1 MPRSI
6 NDLKVDP
13 VEAAVRAGAM
23 SRDKN
28 RTPMQ
33 WSNQPNAGF
42 CPAGVEAWLP
52 INPNHAAGVNVRD
65 QQDDPGSLLNFYRR
79 LIDVRRQVPA
89 LVAGE
94 YRSLHEATD
103 GYVAFLRTTEAQTV
117 LVLLNYSNARRHLRL
132 DVPGKQTARV
142 RFSSGQ
148 NTGELSLD
156 GIRLDA
162 YEVLIA
168 ELI

>member
-1 MPRSI
+1 
-6 NDLKVDP
+6 
-13 VEAAVRAGAM
+13 M

-33 WSNQPNAGF
+33 WSAQPNAGF
-42 CPAGVEAWLP
+42 CPADVTPWLP
-52 INPNHAAGVNVRD
+52 VNPNYGGGINVQD
-65 QQDDPGSLLNFYRR
+65 QQNDPGSLLNFYRR
-79 LIDVRRQVPA
+79 LIRVRQQLPA

-94 YRSLHEATD
+94 YRPLHETTD
-103 GYVAFLRTTEAQTV
+103 GYVAFLRATEVQTV

-132 DVPGKQTARV
+132 DVPGKQTARG
-142 RFSSGQ
+142 RFSATRNS
-148 NTGELSLD
+148 EDLSLV